1 MEREPEV
8 AGSCPS
14 LYGRTTRPS
23 YGDRNVILRNSSG
36 SVQSCSSFAGL
47 LGSGLGSQSLPC
59 RESAHWKNGACAE
72 LREVCCSGWLLRLHS
87 LVRAATALG
96 GKMDSPE
103 GTETTA
109 GTKEAVMQSKSDRP
123 SKLWSKLSFISVIT
137 ISTPSYCC
145 KKLLTKGV

>member
-1 MEREPEV
+1 
-8 AGSCPS
+8 
-14 LYGRTTRPS
+14 
-23 YGDRNVILRNSSG
+23 
-36 SVQSCSSFAGL
+36 
-47 LGSGLGSQSLPC
+47 
-59 RESAHWKNGACAE
+59 
-72 LREVCCSGWLLRLHS
+72 
-87 LVRAATALG
+87 
-96 GKMDSPE
+96 MDSPE